1 MRFRSR
7 LLVDLN
13 ILAENVSHLK
23 ELFPSQKIL
32 FMVKADAYGH
42 GVLPLVRFCVEKLG
56 IVEFGCATIGEAL
69 SLREN
74 LHDLEFEV
82 YVFSDV
88 QIELKDCTEI
98 YLHKRIIPVISNF
111 SDLEFVL
118 SHPDFSHFPLC
129 LKFNTGMNR
138 LGLDDEKVGE
148 VIQYLKRYRHSKIF
162 HLMTHFSSA
171 SHSMKS
177 HKRNQEQQERFTQVK
192 DEFQKAGIVV
202 ERTSLSNSGA
212 IEQGVGGGETH
223 IRPGLLL
230 YGPSCLV
237 PPLRG
242 LSQWRG
248 RVISQLE
255 TYIIHVFPVVQGQ
268 PIGYGGSPV
277 ANAGVVAIIAI
288 GYGDGFPTRFAGA
301 TLRHK
306 GHEGRVVGRV
316 NMDMAQIWFPKEA
329 YKDLVVGDKFI
340 IWDHT
345 QESVLKL
352 SDETQTLTYELFCQL
367 TPRVPRI
374 HQV

>member
-13 ILAENVSHLK
+13 ILAENVAHLK
-23 ELFPSQKIL
+23 ELFPKQKIL

-42 GVLPLVRFCVEKLG
+42 GVLPLVRFCVEQLEIK
-56 IVEFGCATIGEAL
+56 EFGCATIGEAL

-98 YLHKRIIPVISNF
+98 YLHKRILPVISNF
-111 SDLEFVL
+111 SDLEYVL
-118 SHPDFSHFPLC
+118 SHEDFANFPLC

-138 LGLDDEKVGE
+138 LGLDHEKVEE
-148 VIQYLKRYRHSKIF
+148 VIALMKKYQHSRIF

-171 SHSMKS
+171 SHSMTS
-177 HKRNQEQQERFTQVK
+177 NKRNQEQKERFARLKEQ
-192 DEFQKAGIVV
+192 FQAAGIQV
-202 ERTSLSNSGA
+202 ERSSLSNSGA
-212 IEQGVGGGETH
+212 IEQGVGKEETH

-255 TYIIHVFPVVQGQ
+255 TYIINVFPVVQGQ

-277 ANAGVVAIIAI
+277 AQAGVIAVVAI

-301 TLRHK
+301 SLKHR
-306 GHEGRVVGRV
+306 GHEGKVVGRV
-316 NMDMAQIWFPKEA
+316 NMDMAQVWFPKEA
-329 YKDLVVGDKFI
+329 IDDLIVGDKFI

-345 QESVLKL
+345 QESVLQL

>member
-13 ILAENVSHLK
+13 ILAENVAHLK
-23 ELFPSQKIL
+23 ELFPKQKIL

-42 GVLPLVRFCVEKLG
+42 GVLPLVRFCVEKLE
-56 IVEFGCATIGEAL
+56 IKEFGCATIGEAL

-98 YLHKRIIPVISNF
+98 YLHKRILPVISNF
-111 SDLEFVL
+111 SDLEYVL
-118 SHPDFSHFPLC
+118 SHEDFANFPLC

-138 LGLDDEKVGE
+138 LGLDHEKVEE
-148 VIQYLKRYRHSKIF
+148 VIALMKKYQHSRIF

-171 SHSMKS
+171 SHSMTS
-177 HKRNQEQQERFTQVK
+177 NKRNQEQKERFARLKEQ
-192 DEFQKAGIVV
+192 FQEAGIQV

-212 IEQGVGGGETH
+212 IEQGVGKEETH

-255 TYIIHVFPVVQGQ
+255 TYIINVFPVVQGQ

-277 ANAGVVAIIAI
+277 AQAGVIAVVAI

-301 TLRHK
+301 SLKHK
-306 GHEGRVVGRV
+306 GHEGKVVGRV
-316 NMDMAQIWFPKEA
+316 NMDMAQVWFPKEA
-329 YKDLVVGDKFI
+329 IDDLIVGDKFI

-345 QESVLKL
+345 QESVLQL

>member
-7 LLVDLN
+7 LVVDLN
-13 ILAENVSHLK
+13 ILAQNVSHLR
-23 ELFPSQKIL
+23 ELFPSQEIL

-42 GVLPLVRFCVEKLG
+42 GVLPIVRYCVENLN
-56 IVEFGCATIGEAL
+56 IREYGCATIGEAI

-74 LHDLEFEV
+74 LSDLEFEV

-98 YLHKRIIPVISNF
+98 YLQRRIIPVLSNF
-111 SDLEFVL
+111 SDLEYML
-118 SHPDFSHFPLC
+118 SHSDLKNFPLC

-138 LGLDDEKVGE
+138 LGLDYEKVDE
-148 VIQYLKRYRHSKIF
+148 VIELIKKYQHRKIF
-162 HLMTHFSSA
+162 HLMTHFSSS
-171 SHSMKS
+171 SHSMNS
-177 HKRNQEQQERFTQVK
+177 NKRNIEQRERFAALK
-192 DEFQKAGIVV
+192 EKIKAAGIEI

-212 IEQGVGGGETH
+212 IEQGVGKEETH

-237 PPLRG
+237 APLRG
-242 LSQWRG
+242 ISQWKG

-255 TYIIHVFPVVQGQ
+255 SYIINVFPVTKGQ
-268 PIGYGGSPV
+268 PIGYGASPV
-277 ANAGVVAIIAI
+277 AEAGVIAIVAI

-301 TLRHK
+301 TLHHK
-306 GHEGRVVGRV
+306 GYSGKVVGRV
-316 NMDMAQIWFPKEA
+316 NMDMAQVWFPTEA
-329 YKDLVVGDKFI
+329 LDDIVVGDKFI
-340 IWDHT
+340 IWNHS
-345 QESVLKL
+345 QSSVLNL

>member
-7 LLVDLN
+7 LVVDLN
-13 ILAENVSHLK
+13 ILAQNVSHLRA
-23 ELFPSQKIL
+23 LFPVQKIL

-42 GVLPLVRFCVEKLG
+42 GVLPIVRFCVENLN
-56 IVEFGCATIGEAL
+56 IREYGCATIGEAL

-74 LHDLEFEV
+74 LSDLEFEV

-88 QIELKDCTEI
+88 QIELKECTEI
-98 YLHKRIIPVISNF
+98 YLQRRILPVLSNF
-111 SDLEFVL
+111 SDLEYVL
-118 SHPDFSHFPLC
+118 SHPDFKNFPIC

-138 LGLDDEKVGE
+138 LGLDDEKVDE
-148 VIQYLKRYRHSKIF
+148 VIELIKKYQHRKIF

-171 SHSMKS
+171 SHSMNS
-177 HKRNQEQQERFTQVK
+177 NKRNQEQRQRFAVLKEKITA
-192 DEFQKAGIVV
+192 AGIEI

-212 IEQGVGGGETH
+212 IEQGVGKEETH

-237 PPLRG
+237 PQLRG
-242 LSQWRG
+242 LSQWKG

-255 TYIIHVFPVVQGQ
+255 SYIINVFPVTKGQ
-268 PIGYGGSPV
+268 PIGYGASPV
-277 ANAGVVAIIAI
+277 AQAGVIAVVAI

-301 TLRHK
+301 TLHHK
-306 GHEGRVVGRV
+306 GYDGKVVGRV
-316 NMDMAQIWFPKEA
+316 NMDMAQIWFPA
-329 YKDLVVGDKFI
+329 HALNDLIVGDKFI
-340 IWDHT
+340 IWDHS
-345 QESVLKL
+345 QSSVLNL